1 MERDDIELI
10 QRTLSG
16 DETAFSD
23 LVKKYQKSVHA
34 LAWRKIKD
42 FHIAEEITQDTF
54 LHVYEKLS
62 TLREPARFAGWLYV
76 IASRRCIAWQR
87 KQKRVAQSMETV
99 SDEILEKTAYANYVS
114 EQREETAAEHRRQ
127 VVESLLEKLPE
138 SERTVMILHYLGEM
152 SCERISKF
160 LGVSVNTVK
169 SRLSRARN
177 RLRADDSIIRRN
189 PRWYFVK
196 SESIRKHHAECCHT
210 EANPL
215 AVEQTGTV
223 GSFSF
228 VSCFSHFADRCEQSI
243 LHPFSTAV

>member
-1 MERDDIELI
+1 MEREDIELI

-16 DETAFSD
+16 DESAFSD

-34 LAWRKIKD
+34 LVWGKIKD

-54 LHVYEKLS
+54 LHVYEKLP

-87 KQKRVAQSMETV
+87 KQKRVVQSMETV
-99 SDEILEKTAYANYVS
+99 SDEVLEKTAYANYVS
-114 EQREETAAEHRRQ
+114 EQREEAAAERRRQ

-138 SERTVMILHYLGEM
+138 SERTVMILHYLGET

-169 SRLSRARN
+169 SRLSRARE
-177 RLRADDSIIRRN
+177 RLRADDNSRN
-189 PRWYFVK
+189 PRWYFVTPNLLETIMRNVASLK
-196 SESIRKHHAECCHT
+196 
-210 EANPL
+210 
-215 AVEQTGTV
+215 QTGELIRTLT
-223 GSFSF
+223 G
-228 VSCFSHFADRCEQSI
+228 HARYGR
-243 LHPFSTAV
+243 